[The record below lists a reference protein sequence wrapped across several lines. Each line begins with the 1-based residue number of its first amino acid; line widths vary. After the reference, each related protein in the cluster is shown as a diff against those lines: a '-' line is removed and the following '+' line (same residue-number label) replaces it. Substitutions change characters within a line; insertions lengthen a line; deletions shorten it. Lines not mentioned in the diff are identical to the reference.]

1 MLVECSRVYDEGNG
15 VRFGPSLGRVN
26 AGYGAGNDLAI
37 RSSDA
42 VYHLVLNPD
51 GAVFDM
57 FLRSGVLS
65 IVRGVFKSRMD
76 RFEMRD
82 MDYLNTISPVPYP
95 AGCCMFFR
103 GKGWTA

>member
-1 MLVECSRVYDEGNG
+1 MLKGLYDEGNG
-15 VRFGPSLGRVN
+15 VRFGPSLGRV
-26 AGYGAGNDLAI
+26 
-37 RSSDA
+37 
-42 VYHLVLNPD
+42 
-51 GAVFDM
+51 VFDM

-65 IVRGVFKSRMD
+65 IVKGVFKSRMD